1 MSFITSITKGRK
13 KTPEQLVRLAARDL
27 SDLDADQTAAELKAG
42 ISPHEDLCKRLS
54 QIKVILYG
62 DGDKAE
68 VDEEKVVDVSRR
80 IQDVC
85 YHSASLLFLDYL
97 IHSNTGR
104 FDDRINRKNGRYS
117 IRS

>member
-62 DGDKAE
+62 DGDKAD
-68 VDEEKVVDVSRR
+68 VDEEKVIDVSRR
-80 IQDVC
+80 IQDVRAYNKC
-85 YHSASLLFLDYL
+85 FSYVNKLPPFCRRD
-97 IHSNTGR
+97 
-104 FDDRINRKNGRYS
+104 
-117 IRS
+117 